1 LSLEVLLIPL
11 GIAAVAAIR
20 EARSTSLCEKCH
32 ATNVA
37 DQALLITA
45 LDGIG
50 ATAVAQSDGRVTCD
64 STFGSLTFQRI
75 GEVFLGRVDGGTHS
89 QTATMI
95 SAVSAA
101 AGRIAQARMV
111 QIVQER
117 ASDMGL
123 TLITQKAEDGT
134 VQLVYEVN
142 R

>member
-1 LSLEVLLIPL
+1 
-11 GIAAVAAIR
+11 
-20 EARSTSLCEKCH
+20 
-32 ATNVA
+32 
-37 DQALLITA
+37 
-45 LDGIG
+45 
-50 ATAVAQSDGRVTCD
+50 
-64 STFGSLTFQRI
+64 
-75 GEVFLGRVDGGTHS
+75 
-89 QTATMI
+89 MI